1 VQAKFYSNGKLLL
14 TGEYLVLDGA
24 KALAIPTIYGQSLKV
39 KSLQNRYLFW
49 RSKDKNNKIWF
60 EAVFVL
66 KHGNLFLLTEGNPI
80 ARTLHNILWEAKK
93 LNPEFLAKHKS
104 YQITTK
110 LNFDQSWGL
119 GSSSTLI
126 NNIAQWAAVDAFA
139 LLKNSFGGSGYDI
152 ACAQNDVPVVF
163 TNNNGNFTVEKT
175 HLPWTF
181 TDHLFFVYRNKKQDS
196 KKAIAAYRAI
206 TEISEGKHQKEAAIQ
221 AVNKL
226 TEAFVACQT
235 LESFENLIVAHEQLL
250 SDLLKIPPVKEELFP
265 DYKGAVKSL
274 GGWGGD
280 FMLVTGNMQD
290 MAYFSGKGYK
300 TILPFDEVIK

>member
-49 RSKDKNNKIWF
+49 RSKDKDNKIWF

-66 KHGNLFLLTEGNPI
+66 KHGNLFLLTESNPI

-93 LNPEFLAKHKS
+93 LNPEFLTQHKS

-163 TNNNGNFTVEKT
+163 TNNTGNCSVEKV
-175 HLPWTF
+175 HLPWAF
-181 TDHLFFVYRNKKQDS
+181 TDHLFFVHRNKKQDS
-196 KKAIAAYRAI
+196 KKAIAAYKTI
-206 TEISEGKHQKEAAIQ
+206 TENPEGMRQKELAIQ
-221 AVNKL
+221 TVNKL

-235 LESFENLIVAHEQLL
+235 LEAFENLIVTHEQLL
-250 SDLLKIPPVKEELFP
+250 SDLLRIPPVKEELFP

>member
-1 VQAKFYSNGKLLL
+1 MQAKFYSNGKLLL

-49 RSKDKNNKIWF
+49 RSKDKDNKIWF

-66 KHGNLFLLTEGNPI
+66 KHGNLFLLTEGNPT

-93 LNPEFLAKHKS
+93 LNPEFLTKHKS

-163 TNNNGNFTVEKT
+163 RNNNGSCSVEKT
-175 HLPWTF
+175 PLSWTF
-181 TDHLFFVYRNKKQDS
+181 TDQLFFVYRNKKQDS
-196 KKAIAAYRAI
+196 KKAIATYKAI
-206 TEISEGKHQKEAAIQ
+206 TENPEGMRQKQAAIE

-235 LESFENLIVAHEQLL
+235 LEAFENLIVTHEQLL
-250 SDLLKIPPVKEELFP
+250 SGLLKIPPVKEELFP

-290 MAYFSGKGYK
+290 MAYFSDKGYK
-300 TILPFDEVIK
+300 TILPFGEVIK